1 MASSVRVTTRRVH
14 YQLDKVQGQRFC
26 FQLEWSKES
35 NSSWRS
41 TGEVCRR
48 TCSAW
53 PWDQQEG
60 KKKFQDRMQL
70 VSKCN
75 CYTHLLHKCCK
86 SQSVQLCSPK
96 FSEQIRKKAKKKKKI
111 HADDPIL
118 KHCCAPCLFYWAE
131 IRWLWGCLEHNVL
144 GVVLQETVWDG
155 PGLVIGRVILLEGA
169 DGCAVAINR
178 WIWSVI
184 ILGQEYLNSVQL
196 LLPLPLQTHDTFM
209 FYVVYTELWPFTCRR
224 INHTSTDETLPVS

>member
-14 YQLDKVQGQRFC
+14 YRLDKVQGQRFC

-96 FSEQIRKKAKKKKKI
+96 FSEQIRKKAKKKPCWWSHFKALLCSMFVLLGWDKMTVGGFGAQCARCRAAGDGLRWSRPCDRTRYPAGRSRWMRCGHKQMDMI
-111 HADDPIL
+111 SNNTQARVFKLSSTVTAPAITDSWHVHVL
-118 KHCCAPCLFYWAE
+118 CCLHG
-131 IRWLWGCLEHNVL
+131 IVTLHMSQNKSHL
-144 GVVLQETVWDG
+144 
-155 PGLVIGRVILLEGA
+155 
-169 DGCAVAINR
+169 NR
-178 WIWSVI
+178 R
-184 ILGQEYLNSVQL
+184 
-196 LLPLPLQTHDTFM
+196 DTPR
-209 FYVVYTELWPFTCRR
+209 EL
-224 INHTSTDETLPVS
+224 I